1 MSPDAGAGA
10 RMHALVRELYPL
22 PRSITGDAVRQTLAR
37 AAEIVPLAVSEVPSG
52 TPVLD
57 WTVPEE
63 WNLRGAWIDGPDGTR
78 VVDARDHALHVLGYS
93 VPFRGRLTRDELD
106 QHLHSLP
113 DAPEL
118 IPYRTSYYA
127 PRWGFCLP
135 DRLRRALPDGEYD
148 VVMDTSLGPGHL
160 TLGEVVIPG
169 ATEDEILISC
179 HVCHPALA
187 NDNLSSLAVA
197 LEAAQTLTGRPTS
210 LTYRFVF
217 APGTIGAITW
227 LARNPAVIPRIAGGL
242 AISNLGDSGSLTYR
256 SSRRGD
262 ATMDNVARDEV
273 RRRGGS
279 AREFTPYGYDE
290 RQYCAPGFNL
300 PVGLLSRTP
309 WGEFPEYHTSADN
322 PDFVTA
328 EALADS
334 LDALLA
340 ILAGV
345 EAAGPT
351 PPDRPRP
358 GRDAGGAEA
367 YLNLAPYGEP
377 QLGRR
382 GLYSAIGGA
391 TDGKEAEL
399 AMLWVLSLSDGDHTM
414 VDIALRS
421 GMPATTLAAAAS
433 RLQAAG
439 LIVPLAEAPT
449 DAWPDPWSG

>member
-1 MSPDAGAGA
+1 MSPDAGGGP

-37 AAEIVPLAVSEVPSG
+37 AAEIAPLTVTEVPTG

-78 VVDARDHALHVLGYS
+78 VVDAADHALHVLGYS
-93 VPFRGRLTRDELD
+93 VPFHGRLTRDELD
-106 QHLHSLP
+106 RHLHSLP
-113 DAPEL
+113 DAPDL

-135 DRLRRALPDGEYD
+135 DRIRRALPDGEYD
-148 VVMDTSLGPGHL
+148 VVMDTTLAPGHL
-160 TLGEVVIPG
+160 TLGEIMVPG
-169 ATEDEILISC
+169 SSDHEVLISC
-179 HVCHPALA
+179 HTCHPALA

-197 LEAAQTLTGRPTS
+197 LEAARALADRRTS
-210 LTYRFVF
+210 LTHRFVF

-227 LARNPAVIPRIAGGL
+227 LAGNPAVIPRIVGGL
-242 AISNLGDSGSLTYR
+242 AISNLGDPGGLTYK

-262 ATMDNVARDEV
+262 ATIDDVARDEV

-328 EALADS
+328 DALADS
-334 LDALLA
+334 LDTLLA

-345 EAAGPT
+345 EAGRPT
-351 PPDRPRP
+351 PLERPRP
-358 GRDAGGAEA
+358 GTGAVGAEA
-367 YLNLAPYGEP
+367 YLNLAPHGEP

-382 GLYSAIGGA
+382 GLYSAIGGG

-414 VDIALRS
+414 ADIARRS
-421 GMPATTLAAAAS
+421 GVSAQALATAAAHL
-433 RLQAAG
+433 RAAE
-439 LIVPLAEAPT
+439 LIVPLAEAPP
-449 DAWPDPWSG
+449 DAWPDHSSG